1 MPINPVPEIK
11 MLPEK
16 KLVGMHK
23 TLSYVNYTVTEL
35 WQRFM
40 PLRNSIANRIG
51 EELYSVAVFPL
62 NFHSQFDPKKEFERW
77 ATVEVQNFDNVPE
90 RMETFILPYGMYAVF
105 TYTGDA
111 KNAAEAFQY
120 IFNSYL
126 PQSEFHLDN
135 RPHFEILGSK
145 YKQNHPDSEEEIWI
159 PVGLK

>member
-23 TLSYVNYTVTEL
+23 TLSYENYTVTEL

-51 EELYSVAVFPL
+51 EEQYSVAVFPL

-77 ATVEVQNFDNVPE
+77 ATVEVENFENVHE
-90 RMETFILPYGMYAVF
+90 DMETFILPSGMYAVF
-105 TYTGDA
+105 TYKGDA

-126 PQSEFHLDN
+126 PQSEFHLDD

-145 YKQNHPDSEEEIWI
+145 YRQNHTDSEEEIWV